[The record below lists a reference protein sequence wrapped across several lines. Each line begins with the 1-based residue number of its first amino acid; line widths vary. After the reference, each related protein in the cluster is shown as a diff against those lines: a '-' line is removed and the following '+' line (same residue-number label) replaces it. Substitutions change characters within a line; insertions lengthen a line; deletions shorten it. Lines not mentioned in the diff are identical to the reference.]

1 MMADVWFYHL
11 DRKTVDAE
19 LPGLLLRGLERGLRM
34 AVVTVSAE
42 RVKELSQ
49 NLWGL
54 EDVAFIPHGFKG
66 EPNPE
71 QQPIYLCTDDE
82 PVNNADY
89 VFYIDGSA
97 PITLNTERRAS
108 IMFNGQ
114 DEVAVEQ
121 ARRLWRRFKAENA
134 TIRYWKQDENGRWKD
149 QAAVAS

>member
-1 MMADVWFYHL
+1 MTDVWFYHL
-11 DRKTVDAE
+11 DRKAVDAE

-49 NLWGL
+49 KLWGL
-54 EDVAFIPHGFKG
+54 EDVAFIPHGFEG

-71 QQPIYLCTDDE
+71 RQPVYLCTDDE
-82 PVNNADY
+82 PANDAEY

-97 PITLNTERRAS
+97 PNSLKHGRRAS

-114 DEVAVEQ
+114 DEAAVDQ
-121 ARRLWRRFKAENA
+121 ARGLWRRFKAENA
-134 TIRYWKQDENGRWKD
+134 TIRYWKQDEDGRWKD
-149 QAAVAS
+149 QAAQS